1 MPDTEISVQIQ
12 IAGKNLSLGDAL
24 KERIASELDSVVTK
38 YFDRPA
44 DGHVTVTKDGHQVEV
59 DCNIHL
65 PSGIILQSQGKAAD
79 AHAALDDAVAKLDKR
94 VRRYKR
100 RLRDHHK
107 PNRAPLPSEMAA
119 SFVIRPSDDS
129 EIEDDDDANTS
140 NGHDEPPLIVAET
153 HTEVKTMSVS
163 TAVMQLELSEKP
175 AILFRNASTRSLNMV
190 YLRPDGHIG
199 WVDPGTGEADD

>member
-1 MPDTEISVQIQ
+1 MQIQ
-12 IAGKNLSLGDAL
+12 IAGKNLSLGEAL
-24 KERIASELDSVVTK
+24 KERIAGELDSVVTK

-44 DGHVTVTKDGHQVEV
+44 DGHVTVTRDGHQVEV

-65 PSGIILQSQGKAAD
+65 PSGIILQSQGRASD

-129 EIEDDDDANTS
+129 DIEDHDDADTA
-140 NGHDEPPLIVAET
+140 NGHDEAPLIVAET

-199 WVDPGTGEADD
+199 WVDPRSGEADD